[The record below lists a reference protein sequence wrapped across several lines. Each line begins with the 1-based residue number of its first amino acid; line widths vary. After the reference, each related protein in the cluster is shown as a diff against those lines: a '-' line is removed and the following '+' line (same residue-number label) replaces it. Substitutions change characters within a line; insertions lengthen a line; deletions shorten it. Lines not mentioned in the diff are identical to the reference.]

1 MKKITVLLLWLF
13 VAHLTAQELENNAL
27 TVTHETTLL
36 LKPLLI
42 KDQTLYKNSI
52 LYNQVAGLSRLNE
65 FNTIP
70 NATTHTAHF
79 LRAWQELYD
88 ARLVATNKHLPIQ
101 QVKEIVAHTQNKG
114 IIPVGFINMDFT
126 QFTPSIK
133 NALTNGTVNVAQLA
147 SRTNRSSL
155 YEHKHVFLAS
165 PLTSKTIVTA
175 SNTPVQ
181 FQLGMLGLNE
191 AALKI
196 KTLQASYNGSR
207 ISLISNSNLVTPNF
221 SFRFSS
227 SGIKNMVFKATLTNG
242 KQLTV
247 TAKFKVTI
255 QNVLARTPVTTITA
269 TQPFRGYDEP
279 ANCNGTCYGKGEY
292 KVFLGNGNTKLKKP
306 LIVLDGFDPGD
317 TRKIDDGG
325 GSITDLIDNKGKL
338 ENMLKFKD
346 NNFDVIIL
354 NFPKYVIS
362 DYTVGIYNIF
372 NRRYYTHKVE
382 VFRDGG
388 SDYLERNANI
398 LKALITKVNQELREN
413 GSTEKIKI
421 IGPSMGGLI
430 SRIALTQMEK
440 DNQNHNTDTWVSFD
454 SPHLGANIPIGLQYA
469 FTFLGVEAFTSL
481 LKTPAARQMLLTQN
495 PAPFT
500 LSSISSQPAF
510 IRKILTNEWHKYP
523 GDYSFRNRL
532 KNLLIA
538 LDFPKETRNIAIVN
552 GAINGKRPGTPKGK
566 MLDFQVSLYGSLLLD
581 YDVKTFATHD
591 GGRHKIFERKK
602 SNFLIF
608 RNTKSVYL
616 KDLKRL
622 GSLDNSP
629 GGAFNMTSEFE
640 DALGI
645 KLPLDNFNVGSA
657 LNTLLQVKDEVS
669 KFGVRT
675 LMPLL
680 LFRFGSSVNLD
691 LSQGTPTFIPT
702 KSALAF
708 TGRNKIWHEN
718 LSSRNLVCSG
728 ETPFDTYYAPD
739 ENEEHVTLDAEK
751 MDWVLEELKGNKQFP
766 VPLRGGSRIVGASKK
781 LCVNTLNTATFNIA
795 TCSTPN
801 VRTWS
806 TSSNLRITR
815 RTPTSV
821 SVRAINNGNRRAS
834 ITAKLVSGETIT
846 KQITMFDAP
855 KVTFTSGTALRDA
868 ILNRRTL
875 ANESPFYVKNKER
888 IGVNITNVP
897 DKIQWK
903 HTRSK
908 ANANIM
914 LPYEECILRP
924 TIGSP
929 ITNNS
934 VVGLVPLINYNFIED
949 VPQAVNPSK
958 SFELSIAGNSG
969 YFETEITVS
978 NECGCSTETNVYK
991 YIPPVGATPKPLI
1004 DFVLTPNPIGP
1015 SDLPSIKIFRTK
1027 KIPSTQPI
1035 EIINCTLN
1043 ITNIMSGRN
1052 VFNTTFNLESNEE
1065 LRPIFAHL
1073 ASGMYAVVLS
1083 YKGKSVS
1090 KNLIV
1095 R

>member
-1 MKKITVLLLWLF
+1 MKKITALLLWLF

-27 TVTHETTLL
+27 TATHETTLL

-65 FNTIP
+65 FNTTP

-88 ARLVATNKHLPIQ
+88 ARLTTTNKHLPIQ

-114 IIPVGFINMDFT
+114 TIPVGFINMDFT

-133 NALTNGTVNVAQLA
+133 NALTNGTVTVAQLA

-196 KTLQASYNGSR
+196 KTLQASYNGSA
-207 ISLISNSNLVTPNF
+207 ISLVSNSNLVTPNF

-255 QNVLARTPVTTITA
+255 QNVLARTPVTSIIA
-269 TQPFRGYDEP
+269 TEPFKGYDEP

-292 KVFLGNGNTKLKKP
+292 KVFLSEINTKLKKP
-306 LIVLDGFDPGD
+306 IIILDGFDPGD
-317 TRKIDDGG
+317 TRRINNGE
-325 GSITDLIDNKGKL
+325 GSIIEVVNNKGTE
-338 ENMLKFKD
+338 ENMTKFSKAG
-346 NNFDVIIL
+346 FDVIIL

-398 LKALITKVNQELREN
+398 LKALITEVNQKLRQN

-481 LKTPAARQMLLTQN
+481 LRTPAARQMLLAQN

-500 LSSISSQPAF
+500 LSSISNEPAF

-532 KNLLIA
+532 KNLLVA
-538 LDFPKETRNIAIVN
+538 LDFPKKTRNISIAN
-552 GAINGKRPGTPKGK
+552 GAINGKRQGTPKGK
-566 MLDFQVSLYGSLLLD
+566 MLDLEAFALSGLLLD
-581 YDVKTFATHD
+581 YDLTTFASHD
-591 GGRHKIFERKK
+591 GGKHKIFERKK

-629 GGAFNMTSEFE
+629 GGTFNMTEEFE
-640 DALGI
+640 DALGT
-645 KLPLDNFNVGSA
+645 KLPLNNFNAGNAV
-657 LNTLLQVKDEVS
+657 NTLLQVKDGPA
-669 KFGVRT
+669 KLGVKILT
-675 LMPLL
+675 SLL
-680 LFRFGSSVNLD
+680 LFHTFSSINLD

-708 TGRNKIWHEN
+708 KGSNRIWHEN
-718 LSSRNLVCSG
+718 LSSRNLICNG
-728 ETPFDTYYAPD
+728 ETPFDTYYAP
-739 ENEEHVTLDAEK
+739 EVNEEHVTLDAKK

-766 VPLRGGSRIVGASKK
+766 VPLRGGSRIVNASKK
-781 LCVNTLNTATFNIA
+781 LCVNTLNTATFSIA

-806 TSSNLRITR
+806 SSSNLRITR
-815 RTPTSV
+815 RTPTSI
-821 SVRAINNGNRRAS
+821 SVQAINNGNRRAS
-834 ITAKLVSGETIT
+834 ITAKLVTGETIT

-868 ILNRRTL
+868 ILNGRTL

-888 IGVNITNVP
+888 IGINITNVP
-897 DKIQWK
+897 NKIQWK

-908 ANANIM
+908 ANSNIL
-914 LPYEECILRP
+914 LPYDSCFLDEEEI
-924 TIGSP
+924 
-929 ITNNS
+929 S
-934 VVGLVPLINYNFIED
+934 VRGLIPLVNYTFIED
-949 VPQAVNPSK
+949 VEQDVNPSK
-958 SFELSIAGNSG
+958 SLELSFENNTG
-969 YFETEITVS
+969 YFETEVTIG
-978 NECGCSTETNVYK
+978 NECGCSTETNIYK
-991 YIPPVGATPKPLI
+991 YIGSAPVTEKPLV
-1004 DFVLTPNPIGP
+1004 DFTVYPNPVNS
-1015 SDLPSIKIFRTK
+1015 SDDSLRVKLFRNELTEDNEIIACNLTVTNIHTSLRVYNKSFTFINDEKTIYLIEEEEGLPSGIYTV
-1027 KIPSTQPI
+1027 
-1035 EIINCTLN
+1035 NLN
-1043 ITNIMSGRN
+1043 YN
-1052 VFNTTFNLESNEE
+1052 
-1065 LRPIFAHL
+1065 
-1073 ASGMYAVVLS
+1073 
-1083 YKGKSVS
+1083 GKTVS
-1090 KNLIV
+1090 KQLII